1 MTFHAYLQY
10 VCLLVVCLCTLPS
23 PMEARVQADRQSTG
37 TRDTLLVIDQESGLP
52 IEGAYILTRERLL
65 VSSPRG
71 MIVFGHG
78 TCFMDTVLVQCLG
91 YGSRRVPLNEVFKES
106 SIHTVCLSLDI
117 QKLGEVV
124 VTGERAGA
132 SPNVVSRRLSSPEIR
147 NALGTSLATLLER
160 VSGVS
165 SISTGTTVSKPVI
178 QGMYGNR
185 ILIIHNGARQTGQ
198 QWGADHAPEVDMNGS
213 SSVSVIK
220 GSDAVRYGSDALGG
234 IIVME
239 QSPLPFRKRFF
250 QGGISTLYGSNGR
263 RQNKFYVQKNG
274 EYKNGNN
281 FIPENVRPTFDGKPE
296 ADVNLIGENSLDE
309 DSNRF
314 SYLAG

>member
-106 SIHTVCLSLDI
+106 SIHTVCLSPDI

-178 QGMYGNR
+178 QGMY
-185 ILIIHNGARQTGQ
+185 
-198 QWGADHAPEVDMNGS
+198 
-213 SSVSVIK
+213 
-220 GSDAVRYGSDALGG
+220 
-234 IIVME
+234 
-239 QSPLPFRKRFF
+239 
-250 QGGISTLYGSNGR
+250 
-263 RQNKFYVQKNG
+263 
-274 EYKNGNN
+274 
-281 FIPENVRPTFDGKPE
+281 
-296 ADVNLIGENSLDE
+296 
-309 DSNRF
+309 
-314 SYLAG
+314 

>member
-1 MTFHAYLQY
+1 
-10 VCLLVVCLCTLPS
+10 
-23 PMEARVQADRQSTG
+23 MEARVQADRQSTG

-106 SIHTVCLSLDI
+106 SIHTVCLSPDI

-198 QWGADHAPEVDMNGS
+198 QWGSRPRSRSGHERQLLCFGNQGLRCGKIRFGCPWRDYRHGA
-213 SSVSVIK
+213 VSASFQK
-220 GSDAVRYGSDALGG
+220 T
-234 IIVME
+234 
-239 QSPLPFRKRFF
+239 LPSRGNLRTLRK
-250 QGGISTLYGSNGR
+250 
-263 RQNKFYVQKNG
+263 
-274 EYKNGNN
+274 
-281 FIPENVRPTFDGKPE
+281 
-296 ADVNLIGENSLDE
+296 
-309 DSNRF
+309 
-314 SYLAG
+314 

>member
-106 SIHTVCLSLDI
+106 SIHTVCLSPDI

-220 GSDAVRYGSDALGG
+220 GSDAVRYGSDALEGLSSWSSLRFLSENAPFKG
-234 IIVME
+234 E
-239 QSPLPFRKRFF
+239 SPHFTEVTGVATWLPDSSKVLFPV
-250 QGGISTLYGSNGR
+250 ISLGVCREPG
-263 RQNKFYVQKNG
+263 Q
-274 EYKNGNN
+274 
-281 FIPENVRPTFDGKPE
+281 IPGTVPLRTIF
-296 ADVNLIGENSLDE
+296 
-309 DSNRF
+309 
-314 SYLAG
+314 